1 MKIGKFKKY
10 WRTLSSILGALIVLV
25 LLLYLSGV
33 FISGK
38 IKPGREPLKE
48 IKSPQWESAIVEQ
61 KDVEEFYEAV
71 GTIQSKT
78 RIHISSQVNGQI
90 EEVLVHVG
98 QNVETGQALI
108 RIERETMLTRLNQ
121 ATQSYEASMAAR
133 QQAVHHLRGS
143 EAILDQVAANYKR
156 MKGFYQQEVIT
167 DQQME
172 EAYADYNN
180 TLQAVEQAKQRL
192 RESEAR
198 VKVSEQEVRRA
209 GIQLE
214 YTLIKATESG
224 VVAERLVE
232 PGDLAWPGK
241 PLLIIHNPY
250 RLRLEANIREH
261 LVQKMQVNDTFTI
274 IIDAVNLQLQGNV
287 DEIVPSADPKSRS
300 FLIKVALPYK
310 KNIHPGMFGR
320 LQLSVGT
327 RQVILVPFKAIY
339 RIGQLEMVKVQ
350 EGGFWYKRY
359 VRTGNRYGEN
369 VEILS
374 GLKKSEIVAI
384 VRNKNSGF

>member
-1 MKIGKFKKY
+1 MKISKFKKY
-10 WRTLSSILGALIVLV
+10 WRIFSSLLGAVIVIV

-33 FISGK
+33 FIPGK
-38 IKPGREPLKE
+38 IRPERKFLKE
-48 IKSPQWESAIVEQ
+48 FKSPLWDTAIVEQ
-61 KDVEEFYEAV
+61 KAVEEYYEAV

-78 RIHISSQVNGQI
+78 RIHISSQINGQI
-90 EEVLVHVG
+90 EEVFVRVG
-98 QNVETGQALI
+98 QNVEKGQALV
-108 RIERETMLTRLNQ
+108 RIERETMLTMLNQ
-121 ATQSYEASMAAR
+121 AKQSYEAARAAR

-143 EAILDQVAANYKR
+143 EALLDQVAANYKR
-156 MKGFYQQEVIT
+156 MKSFYQQKVIT

-172 EAYADYNN
+172 EAQASYNN
-180 TLQAVEQAKQRL
+180 SLQTVEQAKQRL
-192 RESEAR
+192 RESAAR
-198 VKVSEQEVRRA
+198 VKASEQEVHSA
-209 GIQLE
+209 EIQLG
-214 YTLIKATESG
+214 YTLIKATENG
-224 VVAERLVE
+224 VVAEKLVE

-241 PLLIIHNPY
+241 LLLIIHNPY
-250 RLRLEANIREH
+250 SLRLEANIREH
-261 LVQKMQVNDTFTI
+261 LVEKMQVGDIFTV
-274 IIDAVNLQLQGNV
+274 IIDAVNLNLQGNV

-320 LQLSVGT
+320 LLFLTGT

-339 RIGQLEMVKVQ
+339 QIGQLEMVQVQ
-350 EGGFWYKRY
+350 EGGSWYKRY

-384 VRNKNSGF
+384 VRNMNSEF